1 MTLEPVEWPGAGG
14 SYAVRLVQFPFRGE
28 GLPSQAG
35 QALSSRYRP
44 GLRGITIG

>member
-14 SYAVRLVQFPFRGE
+14 SYVVRLVRCPFCGE
-28 GLPSQAG
+28 DLGSEAR

-44 GLRGITIG
+44 GLREITIG